1 MRIAVLTT
9 ITSHHAYFIKK
20 LISHGHEVRAF
31 IETKKRKKY
40 QFKTIH
46 KIDNDT
52 EKFEQ
57 KIWFNNLKPN
67 INKICKNY
75 KSSNINNVS
84 IEKKILEY
92 DPELIFVFG
101 TGIIGSKIINN
112 HHNIIYNFYGGH
124 PEYYRG
130 LDTNLWAIYHNQFN
144 MLMTCLHKLDKKFD
158 NGNIFK
164 LKKIKINKSTKI
176 EEIRSKNTYLCIK
189 LAMELIKM
197 YIAKNK
203 IVLKKQ
209 ERKGRFYSAMPG
221 ILKEECVLNFK
232 KYIMRLK

>member
-84 IEKKILEY
+84 IEKK
-92 DPELIFVFG
+92 
-101 TGIIGSKIINN
+101 
-112 HHNIIYNFYGGH
+112 NI
-124 PEYYRG
+124 R
-130 LDTNLWAIYHNQFN
+130 
-144 MLMTCLHKLDKKFD
+144 
-158 NGNIFK
+158 
-164 LKKIKINKSTKI
+164 
-176 EEIRSKNTYLCIK
+176 IR
-189 LAMELIKM
+189 
-197 YIAKNK
+197 
-203 IVLKKQ
+203 
-209 ERKGRFYSAMPG
+209 P
-221 ILKEECVLNFK
+221 
-232 KYIMRLK
+232 